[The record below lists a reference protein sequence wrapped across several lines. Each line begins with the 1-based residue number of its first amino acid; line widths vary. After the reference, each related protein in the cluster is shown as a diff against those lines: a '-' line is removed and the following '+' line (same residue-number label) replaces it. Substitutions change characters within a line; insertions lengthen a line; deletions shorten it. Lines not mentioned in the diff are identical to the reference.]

1 MLFATFGV
9 GQVLLSMIY
18 FFLILM
24 WIMLL
29 FHIFGDVFRSTD
41 LSGVMKVLWL
51 LFVMVTP
58 YLGVFVY
65 LIVRGPKM
73 AERQAAGMQASDAA
87 AREYIRSAAGTGS
100 AADELARLADLRDKG
115 VIDDA
120 ELARLKAKIIA

>member
-73 AERQAAGMQASDAA
+73 AERQVAGMQASDAA

-115 VIDDA
+115 IIDDA